1 MPILTIM
8 EKIIIDGPGK
18 RYFSTR
24 ESFIKRWIMD
34 NQKSINKAAAIGAGI
49 IFFITGGIILTDMIK
64 VETTDSTHKA
74 STVKAKS
81 TPIINKITVKRESKR
96 VNKTAVIK
104 DLPKRAVAKKQVA
117 VKAVHKTIN
126 QKKIITQIKPKYL
139 VQVAT
144 FSSNSV
150 FMFSGR
156 RTYTISIGASSKKAA
171 ISIKHKNKGSFIKK
185 A

>member
-1 MPILTIM
+1 
-8 EKIIIDGPGK
+8 
-18 RYFSTR
+18 
-24 ESFIKRWIMD
+24 MD

-144 FSSNSV
+144 FSSKKNAISLKSKLEKKYNSV